1 MVAPKVLTA
10 MLNAA
15 PAKQVREAML
25 YAVIEL
31 EAGAEPPKEF
41 RLFKAGEN
49 RTSKGVFIF
58 SARSQ
63 QMVMEKF
70 ATEGAEK
77 VIDYNH
83 ASNYPAYMVPDPA
96 TAGRAAGWHRIEVR
110 NGGELWAVGVTWTP
124 AAAAGLKAREWRYCS
139 PTVGFEED
147 GEIVEY
153 RNCAITNSPA
163 TYDAPP
169 LMASQHQPPND
180 TKEKHLMTREQ
191 LIAFL
196 GLSANATEADIQA
209 ALTKQK
215 EQAAQTAQFSALAGT
230 TDPSEALGK
239 LRAATTDAAKVAELN
254 AQLAQQAA
262 AQKEAALN
270 ALIARGEAEGK
281 ITPATRDVMLNIGKT
296 DIKQLEAFLSAT
308 TPVVPKPA
316 TEPTGS
322 VTEGALTREDS
333 IVGAMLS
340 IDPAALTE
348 HKKKIGSRPKTASWK
363 PEAAPINK

>member
-1 MVAPKVLTA
+1 MAHSVHIA

-110 NGGELWAVGVTWTP
+110 NNELWAVGVTWTP

-139 PTVGFEED
+139 PTIAFEED
-147 GEIVEY
+147 GEIIEY

-169 LMASQHQPPND
+169 LMASQHQQPTNPNKKD
-180 TKEKHLMTREQ
+180 VFMTREQ

-196 GLSANATEADIQA
+196 GLSATATDADIQQA
-209 ALTKQK
+209 MNAQK
-215 EQAAQTAQFSALAGT
+215 SRAAQVEQFTALAGSS
-230 TDPSEALGK
+230 DVSDALGK
-239 LRAATTDAAKVAELN
+239 FRAAQTDAAKVAELSVQV
-254 AQLAQQAA
+254 AKQAEERKTA
-262 AQKEAALN
+262 ELN
-270 ALIARGEAEGK
+270 ALIEKGEADGK
-281 ITPATRDVMLNIGKT
+281 ITPATREVMFNIGKA
-296 DIKQLEAFLSAT
+296 DIKQLEAFLNASTA
-308 TPVVPKPA
+308 VVPKPA
-316 TEPTGS
+316 QPPAASTPNNATLSTE
-322 VTEGALTREDS
+322 ES
-333 IVGAMLS
+333 IVGAMLN
-340 IDPAALTE
+340 IDPVALTA
-348 HKKKIGSRPKTASWK
+348 HKKQVGGNPKYANWK
-363 PEAAPINK
+363 PESAPINK